1 MPLSLTLEQCF
12 SPVAGCSGRYN
23 VTGYIVAEG
32 DELEERTR
40 TGIKAARRNGTTM
53 AARAVR

>member
-1 MPLSLTLEQCF
+1 MPLSLTLGQCF